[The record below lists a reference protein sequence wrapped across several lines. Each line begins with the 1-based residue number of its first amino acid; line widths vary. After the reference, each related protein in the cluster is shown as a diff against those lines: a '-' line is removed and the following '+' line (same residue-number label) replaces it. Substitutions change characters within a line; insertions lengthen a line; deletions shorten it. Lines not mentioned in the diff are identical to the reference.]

1 MEASTR
7 KVTSARSGADPS
19 HGGELRH
26 KGSASFLALTAI
38 GVVFGD
44 IGTSP
49 LYTLSVTL
57 SATGH
62 AVPTAVDVLGIV
74 SLIFWALMAMVS
86 LKYVVLVLRADND
99 GEGGILALLSLV
111 ERITNGPGI
120 PILVLL
126 GVAGA
131 ALLYG
136 DGVITPAISVLSA
149 MEGLKLVAPAFDRFI
164 LPLTLAILIG
174 LFAMQR
180 RGTAS
185 IGRLF
190 GPVMVVWF
198 VVIGLLGVI
207 NIWAAPE
214 ILKALSPDAAARFV
228 LANPVVAFAVIGGV
242 FLALTGAEALY
253 ADMGHVGPT
262 AIRRA
267 WFGLVLPALLLNYF
281 GQGALVLTDPKAIDS
296 PFYKLAP
303 HWALIPLVALA
314 ALATI
319 IASQALISGVFSLT
333 RQAMQVGL
341 CPRMRIVPTSSDEA
355 GQIYVPTANW
365 LLMIGTLLIVVLF
378 KTSENLAGAYGI
390 AVSGTMLV
398 TTILLYRVAIGRW
411 QWPPALAI
419 FIIVVFGAVD
429 ATFLASNSLK
439 IVQGGWFPIT
449 VGAVIVG
456 LMLCWRQGS
465 SLVRHRLQDMSM
477 PLHRFVDNIDEMVV
491 ARPPGVGV
499 WLTKVAHGASPVLL
513 HHVKQ
518 NSVMQKTMI
527 LMTFVADRRPR
538 VPFAERHVIE
548 SLGHGIHHIQIR
560 LGFMQTP
567 DIPVALKCCKML
579 GFEIDLAHVH
589 YYIAHEI
596 VVRRAKGSAMATVPF
611 AIYAFLARIASRAP
625 DFFKIPH
632 EGVLEVGF
640 HIEI

>member
-1 MEASTR
+1 
-7 KVTSARSGADPS
+7 VSAESATRSGAGPS
-19 HGGELRH
+19 HSRELH
-26 KGSASFLALTAI
+26 KGSPFLLALTAI

-49 LYTLSVTL
+49 LYTFSVTL
-57 SATGH
+57 SATGNPE
-62 AVPTAVDVLGIV
+62 PTAGDVLGIV

-111 ERITNGPGI
+111 ASERIAHAPKL
-120 PILVLL
+120 PILVML
-126 GVAGA
+126 GVVGA

-149 MEGLKLVAPAFDRFI
+149 MEGLKLVTPDLEKFI

-174 LFAMQR
+174 LFMIQR

-190 GPVMVVWF
+190 GPVMVAWF
-198 VVIGLLGVI
+198 VAIGLLGAV

-214 ILKALSPDAAARFV
+214 ILKALSPGEAARFV
-228 LANPVVAFAVIGGV
+228 LAHPLIAFAVMGGV

-253 ADMGHVGPT
+253 ADMGHVGAT

-281 GQGALVLTDPKAIDS
+281 GQGALILSDPKAIDS

-303 HWALIPLVALA
+303 HWAVIPLIGLA

-333 RQAMQVGL
+333 RQAMQLGL

-365 LLMIGTLLIVVLF
+365 LLMIGTLLVVVLF
-378 KTSENLAGAYGI
+378 KTSEHLAGAYGI

-398 TTILLYRVAIGRW
+398 TTILLYRVAIECW
-411 QWPPALAI
+411 KWPPALAI
-419 FIIVVFGAVD
+419 FIIVLFGAID

-439 IVQGGWFPIT
+439 IVDGGWFSLT
-449 VGAVIVG
+449 VGGAMVW

-465 SLVRHRLQDMSM
+465 FLVRHRLHEMSM
-477 PLHRFVDNIDEMVV
+477 PLDRFVASVDKMVV

-499 WLTKVAHGASPVLL
+499 WLTKVAHGASPILL
-513 HHVKQ
+513 HHITQ
-518 NSVMQKTMI
+518 NSVLQQTMI
-527 LMTFVADRRPR
+527 LLTFVADRRPR

-548 SLGHGIHHIQIR
+548 SLGHGIYRIQIR
-560 LGFMQTP
+560 LGFMQAP
-567 DIPVALKCCKML
+567 DIPVALKSCKMH
-579 GFEIDLAHVH
+579 GFEVDLDQVH

-596 VVRRAKGSAMATVPF
+596 VVRRARKSAMGAVPF
-611 AIYAFLARIASRAP
+611 AIYAFLTRVASRAP
-625 DFFKIPH
+625 DFFKLPH
-632 EGVLEVGF
+632 DRVLDVGF
-640 HIEI
+640 RIEI

>member
-1 MEASTR
+1 VEASTL
-7 KVTSARSGADPS
+7 KVTSGRSRPDPAY
-19 HGGELRH
+19 GGELRH
-26 KGSASFLALTAI
+26 KGSPRVLALTAI

-49 LYTLSVTL
+49 LYTFSVTL

-62 AVPTAVDVLGIV
+62 PVPTATDVLGIV

-111 ERITNGPGI
+111 EKITNGPKI

-149 MEGLKLVAPAFDRFI
+149 MEGLKLVTPALDNFV

-174 LFAMQR
+174 LFAMQH

-190 GPVMVVWF
+190 GPIMFTWF
-198 VVIGLLGVI
+198 VVIGLLGAV

-228 LANPVVAFAVIGGV
+228 LANPVIAFAVMGGV

-281 GQGALVLTDPKAIDS
+281 GQGALVLTDPNAIDS

-303 HWALIPLVALA
+303 HWALIPLVGLA
-314 ALATI
+314 ALATV
-319 IASQALISGVFSLT
+319 IASQALVSGVFSLT
-333 RQAMQVGL
+333 RQAMQMGL

-355 GQIYVPTANW
+355 GQFYVPTANW
-365 LLMIGTLLIVVLF
+365 LLMIGT
-378 KTSENLAGAYGI
+378 
-390 AVSGTMLV
+390 
-398 TTILLYRVAIGRW
+398 R
-411 QWPPALAI
+411 
-419 FIIVVFGAVD
+419 
-429 ATFLASNSLK
+429 
-439 IVQGGWFPIT
+439 
-449 VGAVIVG
+449 
-456 LMLCWRQGS
+456 
-465 SLVRHRLQDMSM
+465 
-477 PLHRFVDNIDEMVV
+477 
-491 ARPPGVGV
+491 
-499 WLTKVAHGASPVLL
+499 
-513 HHVKQ
+513 
-518 NSVMQKTMI
+518 
-527 LMTFVADRRPR
+527 
-538 VPFAERHVIE
+538 
-548 SLGHGIHHIQIR
+548 
-560 LGFMQTP
+560 
-567 DIPVALKCCKML
+567 
-579 GFEIDLAHVH
+579 
-589 YYIAHEI
+589 
-596 VVRRAKGSAMATVPF
+596 
-611 AIYAFLARIASRAP
+611 
-625 DFFKIPH
+625 
-632 EGVLEVGF
+632 
-640 HIEI
+640 